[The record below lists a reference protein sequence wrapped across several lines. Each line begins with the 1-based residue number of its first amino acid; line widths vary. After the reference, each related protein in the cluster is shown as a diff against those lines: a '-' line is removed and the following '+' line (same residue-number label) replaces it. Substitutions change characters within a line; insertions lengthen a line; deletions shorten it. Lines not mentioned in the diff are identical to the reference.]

1 MKTIG
6 KLGSI
11 IVVFCLMFQLSACQ
25 KRGGHEEKKET
36 DITEVSR
43 VVSQEEESKEEIS
56 KLASIESIRQ
66 NLEKIGKY
74 VRSYQSDTKHESV
87 DYIENT
93 LRQYGYKTEIQKFDI
108 KRPES
113 LLAMSEK
120 SPEEMFDIIEED
132 REILG
137 KGQDII
143 ARHDSN
149 KNEKKTLYITAH
161 YDTTDFTTGVIDNG
175 TGVAVVL
182 ETAKVLEQ
190 LQTDINV
197 VFVFFD
203 GEEVGLQGAKYFV
216 YNLIESEKEDVIGC
230 INIDMV
236 GEKEAGDL
244 MMKFRNGEHNILSI
258 LWNHTLENKMSVG
271 LGFITDE
278 QAFYYDRLPAVTIE
292 NQNPNFSLDKEE
304 NQFQY
309 INYQQML
316 NLTNEL
322 IDFIK
327 NFDLD
332 YYEKALEEQ
341 IEVKSN
347 LKNVCQIENADF
359 KRATAKVV
367 DNGFLLETCFYYE
380 TYDQQ
385 EFQISLRKGIFF
397 RDKNLEAYQKIL
409 DGENTINYKIES
421 LEGGKVQALY
431 FTEDYFGTIKGDL
444 DEERCIQILKSFNK
458 AEYWQNY
465 F

>member
-1 MKTIG
+1 
-6 KLGSI
+6 
-11 IVVFCLMFQLSACQ
+11 MFQLSACQ

-87 DYIENT
+87 DYIKNT

-132 REILG
+132 REILE
-137 KGQDII
+137 KGQNII
-143 ARHDSN
+143 ARHYSN

-203 GEEVGLQGAKYFV
+203 GEEVGLRRK
-216 YNLIESEKEDVIGC
+216 
-230 INIDMV
+230 
-236 GEKEAGDL
+236 
-244 MMKFRNGEHNILSI
+244 SI
-258 LWNHTLENKMSVG
+258 P
-271 LGFITDE
+271 I
-278 QAFYYDRLPAVTIE
+278 Y
-292 NQNPNFSLDKEE
+292 
-304 NQFQY
+304 
-309 INYQQML
+309 
-316 NLTNEL
+316 
-322 IDFIK
+322 
-327 NFDLD
+327 
-332 YYEKALEEQ
+332 
-341 IEVKSN
+341 
-347 LKNVCQIENADF
+347 
-359 KRATAKVV
+359 
-367 DNGFLLETCFYYE
+367 
-380 TYDQQ
+380 
-385 EFQISLRKGIFF
+385 
-397 RDKNLEAYQKIL
+397 
-409 DGENTINYKIES
+409 
-421 LEGGKVQALY
+421 
-431 FTEDYFGTIKGDL
+431 
-444 DEERCIQILKSFNK
+444 
-458 AEYWQNY
+458 
-465 F
+465 